1 MTFSFIMHQISITF
15 DIEPDIHTGDYKGI
29 TSGISEITSIL
40 DKQKIKVTFFTTCDC
55 IERYPR
61 IFQDLKKH
69 GHEIALHGYR
79 HIRFD
84 ELSLQEKKKQIEK
97 SVKIFRTI
105 LKESPR
111 GFRAPQ
117 HSADNSTLRILNQN
131 NFLYDSSCTPFNFL
145 QLLLFPR
152 KFKLGISGF
161 FSPREKYE
169 ISKKIYEIPVSSFLI
184 PFVSLPLRIFSWKIL
199 RIYLWFLRKTNIN
212 LVFYA
217 HSWDFIE
224 LPKSRIDR
232 MFSHKKLIKNMRRMI
247 DYFSEKNKF
256 VKMEELI

>member
-1 MTFSFIMHQISITF
+1 MSKISITL
-15 DIEPDIHTGDYKGI
+15 DIEPDIHTDGYNGI
-29 TSGISEITSIL
+29 MSGIPKILSIL
-40 DKQKIKVTFFTTCDC
+40 DKNKIKATFFTTCDC
-55 IERYPR
+55 IEKYPR
-61 IFQDLKKH
+61 IFQDLKKQ

-84 ELSLQEKKKQIEK
+84 ELSLQEKKEQVEK
-97 SVKIFRTI
+97 SVKIFRVM
-105 LKESPR
+105 LKENPR

-117 HSADNSTLRILNQN
+117 HSIDNLTLKILKQN

-145 QLLLFPR
+145 QLLFFPK
-152 KFKLGISGF
+152 KFKLGIRGF

-169 ISKKIYEIPVSSFLI
+169 ISKEIYEIPVSSFLI
-184 PFVSLPLRIFSWKIL
+184 PFVSLPLRVFPWKIL
-199 RIYLWFLRKTNIN
+199 KIYLWFLRKTNTN

-224 LPKSRIDR
+224 LPRSRVDR
-232 MFSHKKLIKNMRRMI
+232 MFSHKRLIQNLGKMI
-247 DYFSEKNKF
+247 DYFSRKNKF